1 MENDKSKIEINIMG
15 DFYVT
20 HIDAT
25 KSSTYHDCPRSNYDK
40 YELEDRKRE
49 EMHRKIRDRFYRANA
64 L

>member
-20 HIDAT
+20 HVDT
-25 KSSTYHDCPRSNYDK
+25 TNSSTYHNNQSSNYDK

-49 EMHRKIRDRFYRANA
+49 EMHRKTRDRFYRANA

>member
-20 HIDAT
+20 HLDAT
-25 KSSTYHDCPRSNYDK
+25 NGSTYHNNQSSNYDK
-40 YELEDRKRE
+40 YEFEDRKRE
-49 EMHRKIRDRFYRANA
+49 EMHRKTRDRFYRANA